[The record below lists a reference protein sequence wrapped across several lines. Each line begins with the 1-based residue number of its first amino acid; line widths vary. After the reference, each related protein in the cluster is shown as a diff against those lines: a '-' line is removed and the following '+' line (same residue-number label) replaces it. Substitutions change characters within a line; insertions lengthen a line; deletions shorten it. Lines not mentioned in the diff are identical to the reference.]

1 MDFLDVY
8 REEEEIR
15 RTLNSMSYE
24 EGSRYLLEEY
34 GIDRDDVMT
43 PRPPT
48 YEELK
53 EKANR
58 LYRTCFLYWEF
69 LAANNLREEAYDY
82 VRERID
88 EEWPFDSFEWDIAQ
102 EEARHGQDNH
112 KGRNIPENH

>member
-15 RTLNSMSYE
+15 HALASMSYE

-34 GIDRDDVMT
+34 GIDRDGIMI
-43 PRPPT
+43 PKPPT

-53 EKANR
+53 KKANR

-69 LAANNLREEAYDY
+69 LAANDLSEKANEY
-82 VRERID
+82 VRKHID
-88 EEWPFDSFEWDIAQ
+88 EEWPFDSFDWDIVQ
-102 EEARHGQDNH
+102 
-112 KGRNIPENH
+112 